1 MIEVMAKL
9 SCLLRRQWLSLI
21 LGGILAVLMFSLLGG
36 TMGPRDLAN
45 LRRHRRDLE
54 ARRDRLQAEENQMNS
69 QIDRLKNDNA
79 YVERQIRNELGY
91 TRQNELIYRFPDQP
105 AAKNP

>member
-1 MIEVMAKL
+1 MAKL
-9 SCLLRRQWLSLI
+9 SYLLRRQWLNLI
-21 LGGILAVLMFSLLGG
+21 LGGILAVLLFSLLGG
-36 TMGPRDLAN
+36 AMGPRDLAN

-79 YVERQIRNELGY
+79 YVERLIRNELGY
-91 TRQNELIYRFPDQP
+91 TRQNELIYRFPNHP

>member
-1 MIEVMAKL
+1 MMAKL
-9 SCLLRRQWLSLI
+9 SVLLRRQGLSLI
-21 LGGILAVLMFSLLGG
+21 LGLILAVLLSGLLGG

-54 ARRDRLQAEENQMNS
+54 TRRDHLQAEENRVNS

-79 YVERQIRNELGY
+79 YVERLIRNELGY
-91 TRQNELIYRFPDQP
+91 THQNELIYRFPNES
-105 AAKNP
+105 AAKSR